1 MLAGMVAGA
10 TMAANKNKAPP
21 PDHLNKLLLGPLKPE
36 EPKQLSLRKRFQAA
50 VKVQVYN
57 MAMLNNEG
65 NDFDSILLYT
75 DAILLVPEK
84 GFKFHAQPQTG
95 AYSC

>member
-57 MAMLNNEG
+57 MAIY
-65 NDFDSILLYT
+65 S
-75 DAILLVPEK
+75 
-84 GFKFHAQPQTG
+84 
-95 AYSC
+95 AYL